1 MKQAVHQA
9 ALRLAWRPPEGEHR
23 VVGEGDEEDG
33 QGQQQPHHQGEGAVQ
48 GRPLGS
54 LKRQRGSNA
63 RTMVLLH
70 NVAAHNVNVSGRA
83 CYLT

>member
-1 MKQAVHQA
+1 VKQAGHQA
-9 ALRLAWRPPEGEHR
+9 ALRLARRPPECEHR
-23 VVGEGDEEDG
+23 VVAERDEEDG
-33 QGQQQPHHQGEGAVQ
+33 QGQQQPHRQGEGAVQ
-48 GRPLGS
+48 GRPLGL

-63 RTMVLLH
+63 RTRVLLH